1 MPTDLVLRSAE
12 EAIIVL
18 VVQIEFTVLDHVSKV
33 HKGTVPSIEVT
44 AVLDE
49 EMLQVDLVHPLQ
61 REEV

>member
-18 VVQIEFTVLDHVSKV
+18 VVQIEFTVLDHVAKV
-33 HKGTVPSIEVT
+33 HKGTVSSVEVT

>member
-1 MPTDLVLRSAE
+1 MPTDLVLSSAE

-18 VVQIEFTVLDHVSKV
+18 VVQIEFTVLDHVAKV

>member
-1 MPTDLVLRSAE
+1 MPTDLVLSSAE

-18 VVQIEFTVLDHVSKV
+18 VVQIEFTVLDHVAKV
-33 HKGTVPSIEVT
+33 HKSTVPSVEVT